1 MYAVKGKNLIIYIV
15 MTFIFFLCKLMIVLF
30 IIRCTKL
37 LAKETIYNIKR
48 NNILSR
54 HAKELDI
61 FITNI
66 LFYATRLICLIFL
79 IICLIK

>member
-1 MYAVKGKNLIIYIV
+1 
-15 MTFIFFLCKLMIVLF
+15 MTHIFLLCKLIIVLF

-48 NNILSR
+48 NNILYR
-54 HAKELDI
+54 HTKELYI

-66 LFYATRLICLIFL
+66 LFYATGLICLIFL
-79 IICLIK
+79 IFA

>member
-1 MYAVKGKNLIIYIV
+1 MTLIIL
-15 MTFIFFLCKLMIVLF
+15 LCKLMLVLF
-30 IIRCTKL
+30 IIRYSKL
-37 LAKETIYNIKR
+37 IAKETIYNIKR

-54 HAKELDI
+54 HTKELDI

-79 IICLIK
+79 IFS

>member
-1 MYAVKGKNLIIYIV
+1 MTLIIL
-15 MTFIFFLCKLMIVLF
+15 LCKLMIVLY

-37 LAKETIYNIKR
+37 LAKETIYNIKK

-61 FITNI
+61 FITKI

-79 IICLIK
+79 IFA

>member
-1 MYAVKGKNLIIYIV
+1 MTLI
-15 MTFIFFLCKLMIVLF
+15 TLLCKLMIVLF

-37 LAKETIYNIKR
+37 LVKETIYNIKR

>member
-1 MYAVKGKNLIIYIV
+1 
-15 MTFIFFLCKLMIVLF
+15 MTLIFFLCKLMIVLF

-66 LFYATRLICLIFL
+66 LFYAIRLICLIFL
-79 IICLIK
+79 IIYLIK